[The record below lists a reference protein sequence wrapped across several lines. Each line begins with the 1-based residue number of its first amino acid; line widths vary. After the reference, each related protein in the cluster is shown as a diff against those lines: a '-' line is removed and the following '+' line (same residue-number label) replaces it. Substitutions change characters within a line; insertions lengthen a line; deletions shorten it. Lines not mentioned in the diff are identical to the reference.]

1 MVLERDL
8 EISKHRGKRKEG
20 NVKIEPEIEVQ
31 LPKKQEMP
39 RIDSNHQKLEEV
51 RKDSFLELYLVDRLI
66 LGF

>member
-1 MVLERDL
+1 
-8 EISKHRGKRKEG
+8 
-20 NVKIEPEIEVQ
+20 
-31 LPKKQEMP
+31 MP